1 MTEEVAY
8 RFIEALSAL
17 EENGEVE
24 PIVSTFT
31 ESCEIG
37 TPAIPV
43 KLHGKDQA
51 REFWSGYRTAY
62 RNIHSTFRN
71 IVIGDN
77 SIALEWTA
85 TGVNRQGKDFQYDG
99 VTILDTAGRRITHFR
114 TYFDARAIHEQMMA
128 SAAVH

>member
-1 MTEEVAY
+1 MTQEVAY
-8 RFIEALSAL
+8 RFIEALTVL
-17 EENGEVE
+17 EEDGEVE

-31 ESCEIG
+31 EHCEIG

-43 KLHGKDQA
+43 KLHGKEQA
-51 REFWSGYRTAY
+51 RDFWRGYRTAY
-62 RNIHSTFRN
+62 RNIRSTFRN

-85 TGVNRQGKDFQYDG
+85 SGINRQGKDFNYDG
-99 VTILDTAGRRITHFR
+99 VTILDTVGSRITHFR
-114 TYFDARAIHEQMMA
+114 TYFDARAMQDQMV